1 MAGKNLSTKS
11 HDKRLE
17 KIRKLWHS
25 GDRQNAVN
33 QCQDILRHN
42 PQYAPAHLVYADFLS
57 NNGNAQEAAKHYQ
70 AACSLSD
77 TTAECFLGFA
87 HFLKQAGQSQNAQE
101 VLSVGFKKW
110 PLNVQM
116 ARELG
121 VVFAEN
127 DQHFHARQVFEHCLQ
142 LKPDDWICWNH
153 LGCSYAQDN
162 HAKKAIACF
171 DKSLAFARKSPW
183 DSPSKQ
189 DVENISIN
197 KASALIYAGETNTA
211 RQMFEAILAAN
222 PKSHRAWSDLS
233 SLTKCT
239 PKQIAEMEKH
249 LQTAQLSGNQVALRD
264 LHFALGRSWDK
275 AKDPKKSMAHL
286 DAGNKI
292 VRSGLHY
299 DSAEVCDRIR
309 HTPEYFPPEI
319 FSNLEVS
326 ENQRKLN
333 YQPVFIVGMPRCGS
347 TLTEQILASHPQIVG
362 AGEIT
367 ALPMIKKNLLG
378 TDFPSRPEHRSLAHA
393 PEILSQLRD
402 SYLSEISRIVR
413 DLRPDIDPK
422 QGQILVIDKMLGN
435 FDMIGLI
442 LQAIPEAR
450 IIHCQ
455 RNRIDTCISCYSM
468 LFNSPVNYSYDQKEL
483 AEFYSAYEEQMRYW
497 HAHVPPSTLIKSRY
511 EEMVAD
517 TEVQARRL
525 LEFVNVPWHPGV
537 LDFYK
542 QKRTVST
549 ASMAQVRK
557 PIYSSSVERWRPYE
571 PYIQPMLNAFEQN
584 Q

>member
-1 MAGKNLSTKS
+1 
-11 HDKRLE
+11 
-17 KIRKLWHS
+17 
-25 GDRQNAVN
+25 
-33 QCQDILRHN
+33 
-42 PQYAPAHLVYADFLS
+42 
-57 NNGNAQEAAKHYQ
+57 
-70 AACSLSD
+70 
-77 TTAECFLGFA
+77 
-87 HFLKQAGQSQNAQE
+87 
-101 VLSVGFKKW
+101 
-110 PLNVQM
+110 
-116 ARELG
+116 
-121 VVFAEN
+121 
-127 DQHFHARQVFEHCLQ
+127 
-142 LKPDDWICWNH
+142 
-153 LGCSYAQDN
+153 
-162 HAKKAIACF
+162 
-171 DKSLAFARKSPW
+171 
-183 DSPSKQ
+183 
-189 DVENISIN
+189 
-197 KASALIYAGETNTA
+197 
-211 RQMFEAILAAN
+211 
-222 PKSHRAWSDLS
+222 
-233 SLTKCT
+233 
-239 PKQIAEMEKH
+239 
-249 LQTAQLSGNQVALRD
+249 
-264 LHFALGRSWDK
+264 
-275 AKDPKKSMAHL
+275 
-286 DAGNKI
+286 
-292 VRSGLHY
+292 
-299 DSAEVCDRIR
+299 
-309 HTPEYFPPEI
+309 
-319 FSNLEVS
+319 
-326 ENQRKLN
+326 
-333 YQPVFIVGMPRCGS
+333 
-347 TLTEQILASHPQIVG
+347 
-362 AGEIT
+362 
-367 ALPMIKKNLLG
+367 
-378 TDFPSRPEHRSLAHA
+378 
-393 PEILSQLRD
+393 RD

-571 PYIQPMLNAFEQN
+571 PYVQPMLNAFEQN